1 MSYKNINV
9 KRNEQKELIKTKKND
24 KPYTIIYDE
33 DLNLN
38 DIPMK
43 SRYLLGFIRRKSKK
57 YGYCNATNK
66 YIAVN
71 FLKCKSVSTVDR
83 HLRVLREK
91 GYIYIQHHVYYNEL
105 GNKCFERRIY
115 LKELVCVEGGLSEN
129 YEKINNETE
138 EQIRKEIIAEVDEQV
153 KNECKLIKVE
163 NIVEYPE
170 AEDKKDSEKLEN
182 PPELIE
188 ILKKNFGE
196 KVYYAW
202 FSNIVFFHE
211 NGGIGMAADN
221 QFILDYVNRNYSHSL
236 YKNGKLVRTGLL
248 DILRKFYHKRN

>member
-1 MSYKNINV
+1 MTHNFV
-9 KRNEQKELIKTKKND
+9 KVKKNEQKELIKTKKIS

-38 DIPMK
+38 DVPMK

-71 FLKCKSVSTVDR
+71 FMKCKSVSTVDR
-83 HLRVLREK
+83 HLRNLREK
-91 GYIYIQHHVYYNEL
+91 GHIYIEHHVYLDDL

-115 LKELVCVEGGLSEN
+115 PKELICIEGGLSEN
-129 YEKINNETE
+129 YEEINNETE
-138 EQIRKEIIAEVDEQV
+138 EQIRKEIISEVEEQE
-153 KNECKLIKVE
+153 KNEGKIIKVE
-163 NIVEYPE
+163 NVVEYPE
-170 AEDKKDSEKLEN
+170 AEDKKDSEKVEN

-196 KVYYAW
+196 KVYNAW

-221 QFILDYVNRNYSHSL
+221 QFVLDYIKRHYVRSL
-236 YKNGKLVRTGLL
+236 FKNGKVVRTGLL
-248 DILRKFYHKRN
+248 ALLQDFYKV